1 MNQRSLTIVLALG
14 LLFPLTTIRA
24 QTPKP
29 QQSIMRLKAG
39 PIIKKLKPAQA
50 ERLSRMAM
58 EYGERMLRA
67 RRFDVAIKQLRT
79 AHKLNRK
86 NEDCIALLARAHAAK
101 GEVPEAA
108 AYNLKLHELQCPTCL
123 DLTLLRGWANWVG
136 RVPSKA
142 QGTDLPPGPNK

>member
-1 MNQRSLTIVLALG
+1 MNRQILTIVLALG
-14 LLFPLTTIRA
+14 LLFPLTASQA

-29 QQSIMRLKAG
+29 QQSIMRPKAG

-86 NEDCIALLARAHAAK
+86 NETCISLLAQAHAAK

-123 DLTLLRGWANWVG
+123 DLVLLRGWADWVG
-136 RVPSKA
+136 RVPHKTQS
-142 QGTDLPPGPNK
+142 TDLPPGPNK